1 MNGKV
6 ILITGADGGLGVA
19 VTQRFLATGATVI
32 GASRKITAAEFPAP
46 NFVAL
51 PVDFTQPQA
60 VLSAIDSMAAKFGRL
75 DALIHILGAFAGGTT
90 VAETDDATWRQ
101 MLDLNL
107 NAAFYAFRAAIPH
120 LRKTGAGRIV
130 AVGSLVAVEP
140 HTNLGAY
147 VVSKAA
153 LVTLVRTIALENARY
168 GLTAN
173 AVLPGTMDTPGN
185 RKSMPTADFSKWLK
199 TKDVAEVIFLLASD
213 PASQITGAAIPI
225 PEKK

>member
-6 ILITGADGGLGVA
+6 VLITGADGGLGVA
-19 VTQRFLATGATVI
+19 VTQRFLASGATVI
-32 GASRKITAAEFPAP
+32 GASRKITAAAFSAP

-60 VLSAIDSMAAKFGRL
+60 VLAAIDSLAAKLGKL
-75 DALIHILGAFAGGTT
+75 DALIHVLGGFAGG
-90 VAETDDATWRQ
+90 ASIADTDDATWRQ

-107 NAAFYAFRAAIPH
+107 NGAFYAFRAAIPH

-130 AVGSLVAVEP
+130 AVGSLTAVEP
-140 HTNLGAY
+140 HANLGAY

-153 LVTLVRTIALENARY
+153 LVTLVRTVALENARY

-173 AVLPGTMDTPGN
+173 VVLPGTMDTPGN
-185 RKSMPTADFSKWLK
+185 RKSMPSADFSKWLK
-199 TKDVAEVIFLLASD
+199 TTDVAEVIFLLASD
-213 PASQITGAAIPI
+213 QASQITGATIPL
-225 PEKK
+225 PEKG